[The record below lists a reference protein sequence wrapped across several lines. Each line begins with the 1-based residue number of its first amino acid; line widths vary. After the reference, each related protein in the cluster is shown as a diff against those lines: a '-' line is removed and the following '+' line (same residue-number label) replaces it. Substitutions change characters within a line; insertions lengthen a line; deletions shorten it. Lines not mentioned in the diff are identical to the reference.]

1 MSKEGFATPND
12 FHKCANYNECIEEKK
27 INGHTVSVKFVD
39 VATYTNAGSNCM
51 RVEFEYTTG
60 FEDTRNS
67 NWNVEASVS
76 GGFSIFLQSLIQASL
91 QVVEVGKKTVIPR
104 Q

>member
-76 GGFSIFLQSLIQASL
+76 GGFSIFFCK
-91 QVVEVGKKTVIPR
+91 V
-104 Q
+104 